1 MNYDCIFI
9 LIICICNGEIFGVVN
24 LFHDIIE
31 FIVREHHVA
40 ILEKGVKID
49 LYDIIL
55 KSF

>member
-1 MNYDCIFI
+1 MNYDC
-9 LIICICNGEIFGVVN
+9 IICICNGEIFGVVN